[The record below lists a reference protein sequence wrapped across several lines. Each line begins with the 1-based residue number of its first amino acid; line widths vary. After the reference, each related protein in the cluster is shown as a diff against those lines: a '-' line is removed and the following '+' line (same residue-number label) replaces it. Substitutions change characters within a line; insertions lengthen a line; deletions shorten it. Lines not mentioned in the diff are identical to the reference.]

1 MKDFLKAAK
10 LLGRD
15 LASTLLFLV
24 IFLLTNNIILA
35 VGLGTALGLAQIA
48 LQLTRKKPIEILEW
62 LSLALIIATGAV
74 AILTDDPRV
83 VLFKPSVLY
92 AIVGCFMLRPGWMNR
107 YLPPIVRTVAP
118 DVGVIVGFVWAAL
131 MFASAALNTF
141 VALTWSVA
149 TWAAVMPA
157 FGIASKVVVFLSGF
171 AAIRLITARRVRALP
186 AAEQAVLRSGIGPQA
201 PSPAAST

>member
-35 VGLGTALGLAQIA
+35 VGLGAALGLAQIA
-48 LQLTRKKPIEILEW
+48 LQLARRKPIEILEW
-62 LSLALIIATGAV
+62 LSLALILATGAV

-92 AIVGCFMLRPGWMNR
+92 VIVGGFMLRPGWMNR

-118 DVGVIVGFVWAAL
+118 DVGTVVGFVWAGL
-131 MFASAALNTF
+131 MFTSAALNMF

-149 TWAAVMPA
+149 IWAAVMPA
-157 FGIASKVVVFLSGF
+157 FGLVSKAVVFVAGF

-186 AAEQAVLRSGIGPQA
+186 AAEQAALRGTLGRPEPA
-201 PSPAAST
+201 PAT